1 MYSVSVD
8 RQRLHRLGRLLVDLS
23 RQIEPHPGDVM
34 PSPAEELV
42 LGDVM
47 LYPNSTIGD
56 VVHRTGFTQGYV
68 SKCVAGLVQRGLLV
82 TAADEQDRRRT
93 VIGPSPML
101 EGAAQ
106 RRTPPLSAVLAS
118 ALGDPAEAAEV
129 LAVLDDL
136 ADRLLD

>member
-1 MYSVSVD
+1 MD
-8 RQRLHRLGRLLVDLS
+8 RQRLHRLGRRLVDLS
-23 RQIEPHPGDVM
+23 RQIEPHPDDVM

-56 VVHRTGFTQGYV
+56 VVQRTGFTQGYV

-82 TAADEQDRRRT
+82 SAVDAHDRRRT

-106 RRTPPLSAVLAS
+106 RRTPPLSAVLAE
-118 ALGDPAEAAEV
+118 ALGDRDEADKM